1 MKYDPFSAET
11 HRDPYPVYKWL
22 RDECPVYHNEEH
34 DFWAVSRYE
43 DVRSVL
49 CDWERFSNRE
59 GVDIDKTDA
68 LLAPGNMDELDG
80 PPHDAMRKLVQF
92 WFSPKSLRTRLERK
106 LRNEAKIILAE
117 MSNSKICDLTQGL
130 AWQLPTLVVADMFN
144 LPYEERPLILSYM
157 KPVFRR
163 VAGEPTPPDEAITAG
178 ENIGA
183 YLQDKIECRRRE
195 SLHGSDDLIAVLLAS
210 RLNGEP
216 LSDKQIL
223 GTVAHLFVASSGTTQ
238 DAISNSLYLLAMY
251 PDQREKLINNPDAI
265 PDAIEECL
273 RFETPVQT
281 VTRVTTKDIV
291 MHETAIPAGSTVVAI
306 LASANRDER
315 FWDDP
320 ETFDISRTPRRH
332 LAFAD
337 GIHHCLGAPIAR
349 LETRIAIGEVLTA
362 MPEYELI
369 EAIRACSHV
378 GRGFDELRIQPNAG
392 N

>member
-92 WFSPKSLRTRLERK
+92 WFSPKSLRTRFERK

-163 VAGEPTPPDEAITAG
+163 VAGEPTPPEEAITAG
-178 ENIGA
+178 KNIGA
-183 YLQDKIECRRRE
+183 YLQGKIECRRRE
-195 SLHGSDDLIAVLLAS
+195 SLHRSDDLIAVLLAS

-251 PDQREKLINNPDAI
+251 SDQREKLIKNPDAI
-265 PDAIEECL
+265 PDAVEECL

-291 MHETAIPAGSTVVAI
+291 MHETAIPAGSTVVAV

-320 ETFDISRTPRRH
+320 ETFNVSRTPRRH

-349 LETRIAIGEVLTA
+349 LETRIAIREVLTA